1 MLITDAGRGNED
13 YPTLLNTAECNA
25 AERQVI
31 VCFLGLSHVNVPP
44 GICSMI
50 YRRLLATLGLGML
63 AFFSGGTA
71 AESSADGAFSAYYR
85 NYLEE
90 EFRLHPTMATTLGDH
105 RFDHLL
111 DDVSPASRA
120 RWSERTRATLA
131 ELPTRIAYAAL
142 SRATQVD
149 YEIFRDDLKRS
160 LWLDQHEN
168 AYENDPRVYGSF
180 ATDSVYRLFAQSTV
194 DKATNVRNAIA
205 RMKQVPAILAVA
217 RVTLKNPPRVVVD
230 TASKQNK
237 GAIAFYEQEIFDLI
251 GENAQQDALKAAAA
265 EVVAA
270 LRVHQQFLD
279 NELLPRATGEWRIGK
294 ERFARKL
301 DLVLDAGVTA
311 EQVRADATVE
321 FDRVRRDMAFLARQL
336 WSRYFPKRAAPP
348 EDAAGTHQIITFV
361 LQEICREHGKAEEL
375 SRDIRGTVD
384 GLKNF
389 ITSRNI
395 LRLPDPDLLK
405 VMEMPEFQR
414 GNSIADLSSA
424 PPLDP
429 NAASIYN
436 ISPPPK
442 DWDQERVESYLQ
454 EYNGRMLQILTIHEA
469 YPGHYVQLSKA
480 NRASSLLRN
489 VLGSGV
495 YTEGWAVYCEQMMLD
510 QGYGDGDLALRLLQ
524 KKFYLRTVANAI
536 LDHDMHCTDMTDEQ
550 AQRFLVEDAFQSKG
564 EAALKVIRA
573 KQGSCQLS
581 TYFVGRRA
589 MFNTRHAVQ
598 HKQGERF
605 DIGRYH
611 EAVIAQGAVP
621 VKYLQELVF
630 KHLSI
635 E

>member
-1 MLITDAGRGNED
+1 
-13 YPTLLNTAECNA
+13 
-25 AERQVI
+25 
-31 VCFLGLSHVNVPP
+31 
-44 GICSMI
+44 
-50 YRRLLATLGLGML
+50 
-63 AFFSGGTA
+63 
-71 AESSADGAFSAYYR
+71 
-85 NYLEE
+85 
-90 EFRLHPTMATTLGDH
+90 MATALGDH

-111 DDVSPASRA
+111 DDLSASSRV
-120 RWSERTRATLA
+120 RWTEHARATLT
-131 ELPTRIAYAAL
+131 ELPTRIAYASL
-142 SRATQVD
+142 SRAAQVD
-149 YEIFRDDLKRS
+149 FEIFRDDLKRS
-160 LWLDQHEN
+160 LWLEEN
-168 AYENDPRVYGSF
+168 ERSYENDPRIYGSF

-205 RMKQVPAILAVA
+205 RMKQVPAVLAA
-217 RVTLKNPPRVVVD
+217 AKVTLKNPPRVVVE
-230 TASKQNK
+230 TASKQNQ
-237 GAIAFYEQEIFDLI
+237 GAITFYEQELFDLV
-251 GENAQQDALKAAAA
+251 GENAQQEALKSAAA
-265 EVVAA
+265 EVVVA
-270 LRVHQQFLD
+270 LRAHQLFLD
-279 NELLPRATGEWRIGK
+279 QELLPRATGEWRIGK

-301 DLVLDAGVTA
+301 ELVLDAGVTA
-311 EQVRADATVE
+311 EQVRADATLE
-321 FDRVRRDMAFLARQL
+321 FDRVRRDMAFAARQL

-348 EDAAGTHQIITFV
+348 EDAAGTHQLIDLVI
-361 LQEICREHGKAEEL
+361 QEISREHGKAENL

-384 GLKNF
+384 GLRNF
-389 ITSRNI
+389 ISAQNI

-405 VMEMPEFQR
+405 VIEMPEFQR
-414 GNSIADLSSA
+414 GNSIADISSA

-454 EYNGRMLQILTIHEA
+454 EYNGRMLKILTIHEA

-510 QGYGDGDLALRLLQ
+510 QGYGDGDLAMRLLQ

-564 EAALKVIRA
+564 EAALKVIRS

-605 DIGRYH
+605 DLGRYH